1 MEYGKDESL
10 EQDIEGLDC
19 CGYCRTGCI
28 GRHERAEMIP
38 YGIDKKKGAV
48 RKSRIAPF
56 TVIYFKP
63 SFFLISLG
71 SVSLCTT
78 MFIVL

>member
-19 CGYCRTGCI
+19 CGYRRTGCI

-38 YGIDKKKGAV
+38 
-48 RKSRIAPF
+48 
-56 TVIYFKP
+56 
-63 SFFLISLG
+63 
-71 SVSLCTT
+71 
-78 MFIVL
+78 